1 LTAARSALRALSV
14 VLLASL
20 LVACGGKKNHNAQP
34 TSARATP
41 VVTPSPE
48 QLLMRAGDTL
58 NSLKAFH
65 FVLTHQNGSTPIAQG
80 INMTT
85 AEGDFVQP
93 DAFKGTVEG
102 KLQSGF
108 TVQAKVISVGNNVW
122 IALADD
128 TYLPLPNGIGAAA
141 ILDPQNGV
149 LKAVR
154 SVKSPQFVGTDHF
167 DNTDMTVVAG
177 TVDAGDLTALDQAA
191 QPGKQVT
198 GRVWIG
204 NQDNRIYRI
213 RLEGPLNDQEPGNI
227 VRQIDLSQFNESITI
242 QPPQ

>member
-1 LTAARSALRALSV
+1 MTLARRPLRIAALVALA
-14 VLLASL
+14 VLLT
-20 LVACGGKKNHNAQP
+20 ACGGKKNNKAG
-34 TSARATP
+34 SAGRATP

-48 QLLMRAGDTL
+48 QLLTRAGDTL
-58 NSLKAFH
+58 NSLTAFH

-93 DAFKGTVEG
+93 DRFKGTVEG
-102 KLQSGF
+102 KLQNGF
-108 TVQAKVISVGNNVW
+108 AVQAKVISVGNNVW

-154 SVKSPQFVGTDHF
+154 SVKSPQIVGTDHF

-213 RLEGPLNDQEPGNI
+213 RLEGPLNDQEPSNI
-227 VRQIDLSQFNESITI
+227 VRQIDLSQFNESVTI